1 MPARIQL
8 GPPRISLAEG
18 SSLFVSAPDGNV
30 YPGEAH
36 GLFVQDTRLLSRY
49 RIRIARRRWLLF
61 SSAPIT
67 HYSAQLYYVNPAM
80 DSPAGTIRKGS
91 VAMTLGRTLSRR
103 AAATRKER
111 DDGTAP
117 NAARPQQLHRR
128 RP

>member
-8 GPPRISLAEG
+8 GPPRIALAEG

-49 RIRIARRRWLLF
+49 RIHIGRRRWVLF

-67 HYSAQLYYVNPAM
+67 H
-80 DSPAGTIRKGS
+80 
-91 VAMTLGRTLSRR
+91 
-103 AAATRKER
+103 
-111 DDGTAP
+111 
-117 NAARPQQLHRR
+117 
-128 RP
+128 